1 MVEENQIGEF
11 AVIFNRKKTDDESI
25 VQFIPVRVVEGY
37 YCEEDGFFVDLDQYV
52 YPHMANLVDYG
63 NVYACR
69 VNVLELLNKN
79 KDSSIMK
86 IKKEILDSLSKYE
99 YYKNMNEDAEEY
111 AVIMMRNK
119 ETGEFSVFRDKDSD
133 EYYEIHLVDE
143 KKESEESKEEP
154 SKGATVEREK
164 VVNYTPSQIVAE
176 VKKTIK
182 GQDKAIETIAT
193 LLWIKYNLPMMDKTN
208 MLVIGPTGVGKTA
221 IFRKMKQIFDVPL
234 AIYSVTGTSQAGY
247 KGHDIEEMLI
257 QLYLNSGMDI
267 DKTQNGIVIIDEF
280 DKLSGNRE
288 QGEIGTTAIQNEL
301 LKLVEGCER
310 QISLDSFNTI
320 NIDTT
325 NIVFVGCGAFSDLFN
340 PQKDVRP
347 SIGFNNYP
355 EEKKANDVVI
365 DTETIIKKG
374 GIISE
379 LAGRLPVIVRLNE
392 LSREDLKDI
401 LLNSDESKLMRTVET
416 IESMG
421 VTIENL
427 DVIVDGLVDK
437 AIKAKIGARG
447 LTKSVAEAFLKIIK
461 DLGDN
466 PDKYDNL
473 IIGPNI
479 IEDNTDYQLVPKKVK
494 KRVKTAEV

>member
-1 MVEENQIGEF
+1 MVEENRIGEF

-154 SKGATVEREK
+154 SEGATVEREK

-208 MLVIGPTGVGKTA
+208 MLV
-221 IFRKMKQIFDVPL
+221 M
-234 AIYSVTGTSQAGY
+234 
-247 KGHDIEEMLI
+247 
-257 QLYLNSGMDI
+257 
-267 DKTQNGIVIIDEF
+267 
-280 DKLSGNRE
+280 
-288 QGEIGTTAIQNEL
+288 
-301 LKLVEGCER
+301 
-310 QISLDSFNTI
+310 
-320 NIDTT
+320 
-325 NIVFVGCGAFSDLFN
+325 
-340 PQKDVRP
+340 
-347 SIGFNNYP
+347 
-355 EEKKANDVVI
+355 
-365 DTETIIKKG
+365 
-374 GIISE
+374 
-379 LAGRLPVIVRLNE
+379 
-392 LSREDLKDI
+392 
-401 LLNSDESKLMRTVET
+401 
-416 IESMG
+416 
-421 VTIENL
+421 
-427 DVIVDGLVDK
+427 
-437 AIKAKIGARG
+437 
-447 LTKSVAEAFLKIIK
+447 
-461 DLGDN
+461 
-466 PDKYDNL
+466 
-473 IIGPNI
+473 
-479 IEDNTDYQLVPKKVK
+479 
-494 KRVKTAEV
+494 